1 MSTHKT
7 RSGQVSVSIDVGD
20 SGVDCPRCGTRIIP
34 GPNLSL
40 ESHVVMDCFYRSD
53 RVTRVVSRLVKD
65 ARKEDLDPLLVIKM
79 EMESVLDRNLDLPMD
94 DNEADSKFCFLPDN
108 FTQKYLN
115 VKKRSIGSDIFE
127 MFYNWSEYIEKS
139 SGAEDLIDLIE
150 KFEDEIKYIIRSS
163 KESQDPSET
172 ERATT
177 PDPMIL
183 SQIESEMET
192 MSRLS
197 PSNRDMEMI
206 LNQMGLSVK

>member
-1 MSTHKT
+1 
-7 RSGQVSVSIDVGD
+7 
-20 SGVDCPRCGTRIIP
+20 
-34 GPNLSL
+34 
-40 ESHVVMDCFYRSD
+40 MDCFYRSD
-53 RVTRVVSRLVKD
+53 RVTRVVSRIVKD

-94 DNEADSKFCFLPDN
+94 DNEADSKFCSLPDN

-163 KESQDPSET
+163 QESQDPSET